1 MLYNSFMEKKS
12 RAKKIPTFDRQ
23 ILAYNALLDEAKPYE
38 IATNLGIF
46 VVHKSIYE
54 VIESTGSH
62 FASVIRPGTY
72 RDFSDLVKD
81 FSGDNLILNSG
92 GASKS
97 SYRLIFDLPVMEAA
111 NQAAVNSNL
120 IIPEQALYRDLTRYK
135 LSSDY

>member
-23 ILAYNALLDEAKPYE
+23 ILAYNAVLDEAKPYE

-46 VVHKSIYE
+46 VVHKSITE
-54 VIESTGSH
+54 IIEGTGSH
-62 FASVIRPGTY
+62 YASVIRPGTFA
-72 RDFSDLVKD
+72 DFSDLVLD
-81 FSGDNLILNSG
+81 FSEGNLILNSG

-120 IIPEQALYRDLTRYK
+120 VIPQQALYRDLSRYK